1 MDDDSAEIEL
11 LEQNLNKTHQ
21 ISQRMTS
28 ILTNFD
34 TRLVKLEK
42 SILPLY
48 NSTQKLKQRAHNI
61 DRALLKIDEVASGQ
75 DGIAVEEGL
84 VLRGPQ
90 PGQLE
95 AYIDILERLNAAIAF
110 KSSDADSRDM
120 ARLIET
126 GAKKLT
132 QLYTKF
138 VAEGSSGSPPV
149 SGLAF
154 MLTEFPP
161 PLMSSLTPLVAFL
174 RTLPLPSTHPS
185 HPAASAILNT
195 LKDAQRGYADMRG
208 SWSRKALEMHS
219 RRVVDRAETLDGV
232 AAGREFSIWID
243 NLLKVTEAEYTL
255 LAELAPLSSNT
266 LIASTYDSLLTP
278 LLALF
283 TDTLSSLTSLI
294 KRSLHKYTFHALS
307 AFSALTMSQSRWESV
322 LAKRGREG
330 NELRD
335 GLNAIRGVCLRSFP
349 EFLADLKLA
358 AVGKGGDLSV
368 SLADITISTV
378 QYLNR
383 IPDVQDAV
391 GSALSALGDGNWKMG
406 DGKQVGKTPKS
417 SSVELNEKVLIQH
430 FVYDIM
436 NTLIGSLT
444 TLSRTQRRPPFGS
457 VFLLNNVSHLVSHLV
472 LRPTNPNTPSLLS
485 KPTTDFLT
493 SSWRT
498 AKAGYFDAS
507 FSPLMQALA
516 DDARD
521 KTSGSGWKAA
531 AKEKFTRFY
540 DLLEEVGERHRIAK
554 VLEDDSEERSAVGE
568 EVVKLV
574 VPSLQR
580 FMQKQKE
587 KEFSKNPQKYIKLS
601 PEEVESRIRNFYN

>member
-48 NSTQKLKQRAHNI
+48 NSTQKLKQRTHNI
-61 DRALLKIDEVASGQ
+61 DRALLKIDEVASSQ

-90 PGQLE
+90 LGQLE

-132 QLYTKF
+132 QLYTKL

-161 PLMSSLTPLVAFL
+161 SLMSSLTPLVAFL

-232 AAGREFSIWID
+232 AAGKEFSIWID
-243 NLLKVTEAEYTL
+243 NLLKVTETEYNL
-255 LAELAPLSSNT
+255 LVVLAPLSSNT
-266 LIASTYDSLLTP
+266 LVASTYDTLLTP
-278 LLALF
+278 LLTLF

-294 KRSLHKYTFHALS
+294 KRSLHRYTFHALS

-322 LAKRGREG
+322 LVKRGREG

-358 AVGKGGDLSV
+358 ATGKGGDLSV
-368 SLADITISTV
+368 GLADITISTV

-391 GSALSALGDGNWKMG
+391 GSALSALGDGNWKM
-406 DGKQVGKTPKS
+406 DDV
-417 SSVELNEKVLIQH
+417 
-430 FVYDIM
+430 M

-521 KTSGSGWKAA
+521 KTS
-531 AKEKFTRFY
+531 
-540 DLLEEVGERHRIAK
+540 EVGERHRLAK
-554 VLEDDSEERSAVGE
+554 VLEEDSEERNAVGE

-587 KEFSKNPQKYIKLS
+587 KEFSKNIKLS

>member
-61 DRALLKIDEVASGQ
+61 DRALLKIDEVASSQ

-90 PGQLE
+90 LGQLE

-132 QLYTKF
+132 QLYTKL

-161 PLMSSLTPLVAFL
+161 SLMSSLTPLVAFL

-232 AAGREFSIWID
+232 AAGKEFSIWID

-255 LAELAPLSSNT
+255 LAELAPLSSST
-266 LIASTYDSLLTP
+266 LIASTYDTLLTP
-278 LLALF
+278 LLTLF

-307 AFSALTMSQSRWESV
+307 AFSALRMSQSRWESV
-322 LAKRGREG
+322 LARRGREG

-358 AVGKGGDLSV
+358 AAGKGGDLSV
-368 SLADITISTV
+368 GLADITVSTV

-406 DGKQVGKTPKS
+406 DGKQVGKTNKS
-417 SSVELNEKVLIQH
+417 NSVDVNEKVLIQH
-430 FVYDIM
+430 FVYDVM

-444 TLSRTQRRPPFGS
+444 TLSHTQRRPPFGS
-457 VFLLNNVSHLVSHLV
+457 VFLINNVSHLVSHLV

-485 KPTTDFLT
+485 KPTTDFLN

-507 FSPLMQALA
+507 FSPLMQTLA

-554 VLEDDSEERSAVGE
+554 VLEEDPEERSAVGE

-574 VPSLQR
+574 IPSLQR

-601 PEEVESRIRNFYN
+601 PEEVESRIRNFYS

>member
-61 DRALLKIDEVASGQ
+61 DRALLKIDEVASSQ

-90 PGQLE
+90 LGQLE
-95 AYIDILERLNAAIAF
+95 LYIDILERLNAAIAF

-132 QLYTKF
+132 QLYTKL

-161 PLMSSLTPLVAFL
+161 PLMSSLTPLVVFL

-208 SWSRKALEMHS
+208 NWSRKALEMHS

-232 AAGREFSIWID
+232 AAGKEFSIWID
-243 NLLKVTEAEYTL
+243 NLLRVTEAEYTL
-255 LAELAPLSSNT
+255 LAELAPLSSST
-266 LIASTYDSLLTP
+266 LIASTYDTLLTP
-278 LLALF
+278 LLTLF

-294 KRSLHKYTFHALS
+294 KRSLHRYTFHALS
-307 AFSALTMSQSRWESV
+307 AFSALTMSQSRWDSV
-322 LAKRGREG
+322 LARRGREG

-368 SLADITISTV
+368 GLADITISTV

-391 GSALSALGDGNWKMG
+391 GSALAALGDGNWKMG
-406 DGKQVGKTPKS
+406 DGKQVGKTAKS
-417 SSVELNEKVLIQH
+417 NSVDVNEKVLIQH
-430 FVYDIM
+430 FVYDVM

-485 KPTTDFLT
+485 KPTTDFLN

-516 DDARD
+516 DDTRD
-521 KTSGSGWKAA
+521 KSSGSGWKAA

-540 DLLEEVGERHRIAK
+540 DLLEEVGERHRMAK
-554 VLEDDSEERSAVGE
+554 VLEEDAEERGAVGE

-601 PEEVESRIRNFYN
+601 PEEVESRIRNFYS

>member
-21 ISQRMTS
+21 ISQQMTS

-34 TRLVKLEK
+34 TRLVKLDK

-61 DRALLKIDEVASGQ
+61 DRALLKINEVASSQ
-75 DGIAVEEGL
+75 DGIAIEEGL

-90 PGQLE
+90 LGQLE
-95 AYIDILERLNAAIAF
+95 AYIDILDILERLNAAIAF

-132 QLYTKF
+132 QLYTKL
-138 VAEGSSGSPPV
+138 VAEWSSGSPPV
-149 SGLAF
+149 SCLAF

-161 PLMSSLTPLVAFL
+161 SLMSSLTPLVVFL
-174 RTLPLPSTHPS
+174 RALPLPSTHPS

-208 SWSRKALEMHS
+208 SWSRKALETRS
-219 RRVVDRAETLDGV
+219 QRVVDRAETLDGV
-232 AAGREFSIWID
+232 AAGKEFSIWID
-243 NLLKVTEAEYTL
+243 NLLKVTETKYTL
-255 LAELAPLSSNT
+255 TE
-266 LIASTYDSLLTP
+266 
-278 LLALF
+278 
-283 TDTLSSLTSLI
+283 LTSLI
-294 KRSLHKYTFHALS
+294 KRPLHKYTFHALS

-358 AVGKGGDLSV
+358 AAGKGGDLSV

-406 DGKQVGKTPKS
+406 DGKQVGKTLKS
-417 SSVELNEKVLIQH
+417 NSVDVNKKVLIQH
-430 FVYDIM
+430 FVYDVM
-436 NTLIGSLT
+436 NTIIRSLT
-444 TLSRTQRRPPFGS
+444 TLSCTQCRPAFGS
-457 VFLLNNVSHLVSHLV
+457 VFLLNNISHLVSHLV

-485 KPTTDFLT
+485 NPTSDFLT

-498 AKAGYFDAS
+498 AKAD
-507 FSPLMQALA
+507 
-516 DDARD
+516 R
-521 KTSGSGWKAA
+521 TSGSWKGA
-531 AKEKFTRFY
+531 AKEKFTHFY
-540 DLLEEVGERHRIAK
+540 DLLEEVGEQHRIAK
-554 VLEDDSEERSAVGE
+554 VLEDDSEERSAAGE
-568 EVVKLV
+568 EVVRLV
-574 VPSLQR
+574 VASLQQ

-587 KEFSKNPQKYIKLS
+587 KEFSKNIKLS

>member
-61 DRALLKIDEVASGQ
+61 DRALLKIDEVASSQ
-75 DGIAVEEGL
+75 DGIAIEEGL

-90 PGQLE
+90 LGQLE

-132 QLYTKF
+132 QLYTKL

-161 PLMSSLTPLVAFL
+161 PLMSSLIPLVAFL

-208 SWSRKALEMHS
+208 NWSRKTLEMHS

-232 AAGREFSIWID
+232 AAGKEFSTWID
-243 NLLKVTEAEYTL
+243 NLLKVTETEYTL

-266 LIASTYDSLLTP
+266 LIASTYDTLLTP
-278 LLALF
+278 LLTLF

-307 AFSALTMSQSRWESV
+307 AFSALSISQSRWESV
-322 LAKRGREG
+322 LAKRGRDG

-368 SLADITISTV
+368 GLADITVSTV

-417 SSVELNEKVLIQH
+417 NSVEVNEKVLIQH
-430 FVYDIM
+430 FVYDVM

-457 VFLLNNVSHLVSHLV
+457 VFLLNNVSYLVSHLV
-472 LRPTNPNTPSLLS
+472 MRPTNPNTPSLLS
-485 KPTTDFLT
+485 KPTTDFIT
-493 SSWRT
+493 SSRRT
-498 AKAGYFDAS
+498 ALAGYFDAS

-521 KTSGSGWKAA
+521 KASGSGWKAA

-540 DLLEEVGERHRIAK
+540 DLFEEVGERHRMAK
-554 VLEDDSEERSAVGE
+554 VLEEDSEERSAVGE

-587 KEFSKNPQKYIKLS
+587 KEFSKSELLALDLS
-601 PEEVESRIRNFYN
+601 PEEVESRIRNFYK